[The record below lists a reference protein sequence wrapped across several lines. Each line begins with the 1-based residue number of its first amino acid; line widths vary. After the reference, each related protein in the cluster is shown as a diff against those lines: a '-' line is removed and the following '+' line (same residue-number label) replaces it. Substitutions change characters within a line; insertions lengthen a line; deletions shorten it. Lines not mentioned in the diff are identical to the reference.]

1 MNKNSSNNIFKI
13 GKTAKGTFELDHNQ
27 IQNTARR
34 ATHKNREFADH
45 DFEKSTNLPVES
57 ISMILLQGQG
67 LITYNIELVFLVL
80 QVGLLS
86 S

>member
-45 DFEKSTNLPVES
+45 DFEKKYEPSCRIYFYDTFARARADHLQHRAC
-57 ISMILLQGQG
+57 ISGVTG
-67 LITYNIELVFLVL
+67 WTTK
-80 QVGLLS
+80 
-86 S
+86 

>member
-1 MNKNSSNNIFKI
+1 MKI
-13 GKTAKGTFELDHNQ
+13 GNLLTMILK
-27 IQNTARR
+27 
-34 ATHKNREFADH
+34 
-45 DFEKSTNLPVES
+45 KSTNLPVES